1 MLTEDRISMFY
12 EDLASLGLKRPVAD
26 IAKATGFSKG
36 NVSQY
41 INRKSTPSENFIEKF
56 YVAFKESFKKV
67 PRGPQKETQDVHQ
80 TSPGYV
86 PAQDLIEVLKQQN
99 EFLRRNFETSLIT
112 ILVGQKQIGAQ
123 IKGLTW
129 YHASAVNKGDQD
141 GIEKDLLETNNMIAA
156 YQGAGVEG
164 DNSETGNTK
173 SIGGKRQSKR

>member
-1 MLTEDRISMFY
+1 MLHLSDNIKKFRELKGISQQ
-12 EDLASLGLKRPVAD
+12 KVAD
-26 IAKATGFSKG
+26 EIGEKRSTYAEWERGIEPKASALVKIAKVLG
-36 NVSQY
+36 VSTSQLLDG
-41 INRKSTPSENFIEKF
+41 IDDKP
-56 YVAFKESFKKV
+56 AKEAHT
-67 PRGPQKETQDVHQ
+67 EHQ